1 MKYVQPV
8 FRPPSEGRSVLIQA
22 TIGCSNNTCTF
33 CGSNMIKR
41 FRVRPVEDIEE
52 DIIEALS
59 IYGEDVKRVFL
70 LDANALCMKTDELI
84 RVLDLLYAVFPG
96 LERVGLY
103 AATRDIL
110 EKTDEELGR
119 LHDAGLKMAY
129 LGIESGDEE
138 IIEMICKGATFEQ
151 TVEACKRIMAAGITL
166 SVTVIL
172 GLGGVKRWKEH
183 ARGTA
188 DILNKINPHYIG
200 ALTLMVVPGTKLYR
214 QVRKGEFELLGA
226 DDILLEMRM
235 LAENLDVTSVF
246 RSNHASNYLP
256 IGGSLPEDKDEI
268 LATIDSAILQTTP
281 LRPDYL
287 RRL

>member
-1 MKYVQPV
+1 MKYVEPV
-8 FRPPSEGRSVLIQA
+8 FRPPSEARSLLIQA
-22 TIGCSNNTCTF
+22 TVGCSNNTCTF

-41 FRVRPVEDIEE
+41 FRVRPVEEIEE
-52 DIIEALS
+52 DIVESRS

-70 LDANALCMKTDELI
+70 LDANALCMETDDLI
-84 RVLDLLYAVFPG
+84 RILNLLYAVFPR

-103 AATRDIL
+103 AATRDIM
-110 EKTDEELGR
+110 EKTDDELRR
-119 LHDAGLKMAY
+119 LHDAGLKIAY

-138 IIEMICKGATFEQ
+138 IIEMICKGATSVQ
-151 TVEACKRIMAAGITL
+151 TVEACKRLMAAKITL

-172 GLGGVKRWKEH
+172 GLGGVRRWKEH
-183 ARGTA
+183 AKGTA
-188 DILNKINPHYIG
+188 EILNKINPHYIG

-214 QVRKGEFELLGA
+214 QVRKGDFELLGA

-235 LAENLDVTSVF
+235 LVENLDVTSVF

-256 IGGSLPEDKDEI
+256 IGGSLPEDKNEI
-268 LATIDSAILQTTP
+268 LAMIDSAILQTTP